1 MEPKDSTN
9 VLIDLH
15 KKFLDSSNSSDSS
28 RKEDLPVGNNMNL
41 NLNSPPAEKNNQT
54 PNPNHSINNPKLF
67 IPKLDLT
74 QAKKIQEYNAKRT
87 TPQPNPN
94 LDSKLVEKLQ
104 GLFILLI
111 IYNYQF

>member
-1 MEPKDSTN
+1 MFSHYIFKETISLEQKDSISTN

-28 RKEDLPVGNNMNL
+28 RRDDQQAFP
-41 NLNSPPAEKNNQT
+41 NLNSPKQEKSAGI
-54 PNPNHSINNPKLF
+54 NPNHSINNPKLF

-87 TPQPNPN
+87 SPQVNTN
-94 LDSKLVEKLQ
+94 LDNKLAEKLQ
-104 GLFILLI
+104 RF
-111 IYNYQF
+111 